1 MPSYKIPLVTAF
13 LVFALI
19 AFLGTVPWTIYQYR
33 KHGYFSF
40 WRNVVIFSFIYY
52 GLTAFFLVS
61 LPLPQN
67 RNNDVVF
74 KDHVYTQLKS
84 LNMLSNF
91 QQVPGFIPTQIR
103 TYPILFKSFTFLEVF
118 FNIALLFPLGVYLR
132 YFLKKAKKWYVALGF
147 VFATTLFFEV
157 SQLTALF
164 GYYAHPYRLFDV
176 DDLLTNTIGGM
187 LGFLMAPLLLKLIPS
202 RDELKEKDD
211 LYGPSSIASYGA
223 QLIEVFVS
231 LGLSRMVGSLVS
243 VIFFSGNY
251 LFICN
256 LVSIFVFIVLYPLIL
271 KGKTLGGQLVK
282 IQFSMDAVS
291 NGLQLSYRY
300 LLLVIPSIFSQITLQ
315 LNQLPSENVY
325 VISSQIIFFLATFIV
340 WTAFWII
347 ILRDWVKKRPEPFFN
362 RLVHLTMIRYK
373 KEADPK

>member
-74 KDHVYTQLKS
+74 KDHVYTQLKP

-147 VFATTLFFEV
+147 VFVTTLFFEV

-176 DDLLTNTIGGM
+176 DDLLTNTVGGM

-251 LFICN
+251 LFVCN

>member
-74 KDHVYTQLKS
+74 KDHVYTQLKP

-132 YFLKKAKKWYVALGF
+132 YFLKKAKKWCVALGF
-147 VFATTLFFEV
+147 VFTTTLFFEV

>member
-74 KDHVYTQLKS
+74 KDHVYTQLKP

>member
-74 KDHVYTQLKS
+74 KDHVYTQLKP

-251 LFICN
+251 LFVCN

>member
-67 RNNDVVF
+67 RNNAVVF
-74 KDHVYTQLKS
+74 KDHVYTQLKP

-243 VIFFSGNY
+243 VIFFNGNY

-256 LVSIFVFIVLYPLIL
+256 LISIFVFIVLYPLIL

-325 VISSQIIFFLATFIV
+325 VISSQILFFLATFIV